1 MTIQFNLPN
10 KKSYSFLNCK
20 KHNYFGHKKLT
31 YLFRDVFLLNGI
43 ILDKNKRVIE
53 STLHEQIFWQPEC
66 ICKYYKDDIL
76 FNQELAKRTEVILKR
91 CDQKSSNTKFIDI
104 PDTCIDLTHPFGY
117 YAFGHLFDTLQR
129 LYPTKELLYQKN
141 IKFIVSEYHNIIDF
155 IKHLSIL
162 TDRSITEKDLIL
174 SNNLHISKLIYSISP
189 TIPTSIDKEA
199 YGWILNKYFTYF
211 DIEKTEP
218 KYNLYLSRNHVNVW
232 ARGVINEEETREALE
247 KKDFIVLTGKEPLKD
262 IVTYF
267 ANAKTIIGAH
277 GSLFVN
283 TMFCNPETKII
294 ELCPHNRICYNFRNF
309 FKMAQNY
316 NHVTIEADERHNIT
330 IDLNKLFTIY
340 SRRQSKGGFHMDY
353 VNIRQIIEETEGL
366 MHKHVETQLLFDLAS
381 DLPEGKNILE
391 IGSFKGL
398 SSVCLGLGL
407 KQTKGEL
414 FCISRWSEEEH
425 NTWKYNMQKN
435 NIKAIQIAGN
445 ANIIL
450 KHLII
455 ENLGMIFIDTSH
467 SYEDCKIQFELATKN
482 LKDTCLV
489 VFHDYGHPN
498 YPGVKQYCD
507 ELVNSG
513 IYKNTNLVSKT
524 FYGYVNEN

>member
-1 MTIQFNLPN
+1 
-10 KKSYSFLNCK
+10 
-20 KHNYFGHKKLT
+20 
-31 YLFRDVFLLNGI
+31 
-43 ILDKNKRVIE
+43 
-53 STLHEQIFWQPEC
+53 
-66 ICKYYKDDIL
+66 
-76 FNQELAKRTEVILKR
+76 
-91 CDQKSSNTKFIDI
+91 
-104 PDTCIDLTHPFGY
+104 
-117 YAFGHLFDTLQR
+117 
-129 LYPTKELLYQKN
+129 
-141 IKFIVSEYHNIIDF
+141 
-155 IKHLSIL
+155 
-162 TDRSITEKDLIL
+162 
-174 SNNLHISKLIYSISP
+174 
-189 TIPTSIDKEA
+189 
-199 YGWILNKYFTYF
+199 
-211 DIEKTEP
+211 
-218 KYNLYLSRNHVNVW
+218 
-232 ARGVINEEETREALE
+232 
-247 KKDFIVLTGKEPLKD
+247 
-262 IVTYF
+262 
-267 ANAKTIIGAH
+267 
-277 GSLFVN
+277 
-283 TMFCNPETKII
+283 
-294 ELCPHNRICYNFRNF
+294 
-309 FKMAQNY
+309 
-316 NHVTIEADERHNIT
+316 
-330 IDLNKLFTIY
+330 
-340 SRRQSKGGFHMDY
+340 MDY